1 MFTGRI
7 DALDN
12 GLALTPPSKSF
23 YVDDHT
29 QLAFDKLQRAPIVP
43 SNKGR
48 LRGGYSNSSPAYSQ
62 SPNVYRL
69 TGTFE
74 F

>member
-1 MFTGRI
+1 MFTVRI

-23 YVDDHT
+23 YVHDHT

-43 SNKGR
+43 SNIPD
-48 LRGGYSNSSPAYSQ
+48 LQ
-62 SPNVYRL
+62 MFIRL